1 VNRRRPNRSVV
12 SQQCARGLSSLT
24 VARVTKEYLGQ
35 HRRRTF
41 DTGSIAHTGAAA
53 LTAVVF
59 LPAMLTVL
67 LLLVSNTFMLCAV
80 AAAFWGRL

>member
-1 VNRRRPNRSVV
+1 M
-12 SQQCARGLSSLT
+12 
-24 VARVTKEYLGQ
+24 
-35 HRRRTF
+35 
-41 DTGSIAHTGAAA
+41 
-53 LTAVVF
+53 VF